1 MHSFLAITID
11 PDWFVRAWAITIFAT
26 STLSAISA
34 IRQDITPIIKCVWIL
49 IVLSIPIFGPL
60 IYYIRFKT

>member
-1 MHSFLAITID
+1 
-11 PDWFVRAWAITIFAT
+11 VRAWAITIFAT

-34 IRQDITPIIKCVWIL
+34 IRQDITPIMKCVWIL